1 MKHEFHIPY
10 ISRRNFLQRFGTAG
24 LGLTVLGRTI
34 RELRFLNTAVAE
46 GVQPTDYK
54 ALICVFL
61 NGGNDSNNMII
72 PTIPSEWANYAAIR
86 GPAIALPNAD
96 GGPASALMLKNP
108 GAADTAYSDADGHTY
123 GFHPAMPEMAAL
135 FKAGAVAP
143 VLNVGTLS
151 FPLTKVQWSAN
162 SVPRPPQLFSH
173 SDQQTQWQTSLPDQP
188 ITSGWGGRIA
198 DLLNATYNTNYV
210 SGVPQSGGISMA
222 VTLAGSNI
230 FEVSSSNLA
239 PPYSITTTGAVTISS
254 VSGARRTALD
264 AILTTDKA
272 STNLQTQV
280 YAGLFDQSIDQAESV
295 NVALGFNDTVAKAP
309 WLVKFTTNIT
319 TPNGGSTFGSG
330 LMSQMKMVAR
340 LIDLGSRPKGVN
352 GGLGMKRQIFF
363 IQVGGYDTHSNQ
375 TNNQGSS
382 TADNAKV
389 ILGDH
394 ANRLADLSQTL
405 NALYQA
411 LSMMGVPPGSPPG
424 TAPLKDCV
432 TAFTASDFSRTFPGN
447 GLGSDHGW
455 GGHQLVMGGAV
466 NGGATY
472 GKFPTL
478 AVNGPD
484 DTSTGR
490 WIPTTAVDQYAATI
504 ATWFGV
510 DPAGI
515 ETVFPNLG
523 RFSSPNLGFL

>member
-10 ISRRNFLQRFGTAG
+10 ISRRNFLQRFGAAG

-34 RELRFLNTAVAE
+34 RELRFLNTAVAA
-46 GVQPTDYK
+46 GPQPADYK

-86 GPAIALPNAD
+86 GPALALPNAD
-96 GGPASALMLKNP
+96 GGPASALMLKKP
-108 GAADTAYSDADGHTY
+108 GLPDIPYTDADGHTY
-123 GFHPAMPEMAAL
+123 GFHPAMPEMTAL
-135 FKAGAVAP
+135 FKAGVVAP

-188 ITSGWGGRIA
+188 ITSGWGGRVA
-198 DLLNATYNTNYV
+198 DLLNATYNTTYV
-210 SGVPQSGGISMA
+210 NGVAQPIGISMA

-239 PPYSITTTGAVTISS
+239 PPYSITTGGAVTISS
-254 VSGARRTALD
+254 ITGNRRIALD
-264 AILTTDKA
+264 SILATDKA
-272 STNLQTQV
+272 DANLQTKV
-280 YAGLFDQSIDQAESV
+280 YAELFDHSIDQAESV
-295 NVALGFNDTVAKAP
+295 NAALAFNASAS
-309 WLVKFTTNIT
+309 WLSNFTTSIT
-319 TPNGGSTFGSG
+319 TPNGGSTFTSG

-340 LIDLGSRPKGVN
+340 LIDLGSRPKGVS

-363 IQVGGYDTHSNQ
+363 IQVGGYDTHTNQ
-375 TNNQGSS
+375 TNNQGA
-382 TADNAKV
+382 TAADNAKV
-389 ILGDH
+389 VIGDH
-394 ANRLADLSQTL
+394 ANRLADLSKTL

-411 LSMMGVPPGSPPG
+411 LSAMGVPPGSPPG
-424 TAPLKDCV
+424 TLPLKDCV

-515 ETVFPNLG
+515 DTVFPNLG
-523 RFSSPNLGFL
+523 RFASPNLGFL